1 MSSLGASNPWENA
14 WTAED
19 AGNYEQGKTGDMA
32 QLDSGFVERSYLFRD
47 YDDHGDESSSTGK
60 KKTSPSISDMPTS
73 LTSVLQFLKG
83 KIETRGDI
91 ETLILK
97 PLVSSNIFTSFQG
110 STILNVI
117 DENVTSNFGEN
128 LNLCTILGL
137 VALEI
142 ETPGSGNYLALQVR
156 LDTLPEF
163 PADVVELIREASYDD
178 PLTSQLNRAS
188 LSDDN
193 GSQDWSYDN
202 SNIAAQDINRVP
214 SYEFHD
220 NEELD
225 DRGIEKY
232 ISGIRSKVS
241 TLLRSDTT
249 IRIREIP
256 EKEGLIFKHIN
267 YIITHDLHL
276 NTHAPKGTKRV
287 IRRYSDFVW
296 YVLLRSLLYGEVT

>member
-19 AGNYEQGKTGDMA
+19 TGNYDQGKTGDMA
-32 QLDSGFVERSYLFRD
+32 QFDSGFVERSYLFRD
-47 YDDHGDESSSTGK
+47 YDDRGDESGSTGK

-83 KIETRGDI
+83 KVETREDI

-97 PLVSSNIFTSFQG
+97 PIVSSKILTSFQC

-117 DENVTSNFGEN
+117 DEIISSGYGED
-128 LNLCTILGL
+128 LNLCAVLGL

-142 ETPGSGNYLALQVR
+142 ETPRSGNYSALQER

-178 PLTSQLNRAS
+178 PLTAQLNRAS
-188 LSDDN
+188 LSGDN
-193 GSQDWSYDN
+193 SSQTWSFDN
-202 SNIAAQDINRVP
+202 SNITTQDVNRVP
-214 SYEFHD
+214 SYEFED

-232 ISGIRSKVS
+232 ISRIRSKMS
-241 TLLRSDTT
+241 ALLRSDTT
-249 IRIREIP
+249 IRLKEVP

-267 YIITHDLHL
+267 YVITHDLHL
-276 NTHAPKGTKRV
+276 NIHAPKGTKRV

-296 YVLLRSLLYGEVT
+296 YVLLKSVLPG